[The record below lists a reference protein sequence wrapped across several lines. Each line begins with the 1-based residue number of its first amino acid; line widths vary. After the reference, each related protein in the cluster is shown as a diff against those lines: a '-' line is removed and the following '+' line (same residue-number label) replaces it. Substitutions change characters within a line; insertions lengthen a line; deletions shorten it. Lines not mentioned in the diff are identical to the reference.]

1 MIQDVLPFIDECR
14 DRSEPLAVATVVR
27 TYGSAPRQVGSK
39 MAVSQNGAIAGSVSG
54 GCIEG
59 AVFEECQ
66 LALKTGQP
74 KLLSFGVSNEQA
86 WEVGL
91 ACGGT
96 IEVFVERLDW

>member
-1 MIQDVLPFIDECR
+1 MINDVLPLIDEAR
-14 DRSEPLAVATVVR
+14 ANGEPLAVATVVR

-39 MAVSQNGAIAGSVSG
+39 MVVTSSGALAGSVSG
-54 GCIEG
+54 GCVEG
-59 AVFEECQ
+59 AVFQECQ

-74 KLLSFGVSNEQA
+74 KLLSFGVSDERA